1 MLDQHHQTLLLLI
14 VEAEEAGATE
24 GVVMKMEMTVPGA
37 VLGATVQISTS
48 HLKLKLD
55 RINALS
61 SGILFT
67 AKPAKQQKR
76 F

>member
-1 MLDQHHQTLLLLI
+1 
-14 VEAEEAGATE
+14 
-24 GVVMKMEMTVPGA
+24 MTVLGA
-37 VLGATVQISTS
+37 VLGATVQISAST
-48 HLKLKLD
+48 LELNLD

-67 AKPAKQQKR
+67 AKPTRQQNR